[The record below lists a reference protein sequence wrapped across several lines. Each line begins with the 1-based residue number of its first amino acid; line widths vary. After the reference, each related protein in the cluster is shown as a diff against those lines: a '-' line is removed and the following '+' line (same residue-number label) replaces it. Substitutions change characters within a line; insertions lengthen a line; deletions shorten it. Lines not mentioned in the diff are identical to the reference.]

1 MRKIGTGRRKKNTV
15 NTMEKTKDPSECE
28 RNNSMYRSNLNFP
41 SGSNRKTRMKIK
53 QKRTHFRSLFLTKK
67 S

>member
-41 SGSNRKTRMKIK
+41 SNTPCKII
-53 QKRTHFRSLFLTKK
+53 RTDSDIAFLH
-67 S
+67 